1 MRNYALVKGAYGHL
15 SQANKN
21 ILPTT
26 SIYSVNYLPINEFKS
41 NMPYAELGYGIE
53 NLFRFVTLGM
63 VHRLTYL
70 NNTNVRKWGLNLGLV
85 FNF

>member
-1 MRNYALVKGAYGHL
+1 
-15 SQANKN
+15 
-21 ILPTT
+21 
-26 SIYSVNYLPINEFKS
+26 
-41 NMPYAELGYGIE
+41 MPYAEVGYGIE

-70 NNTNVRKWGLNLGLV
+70 NNTDVRKWGINLGLV